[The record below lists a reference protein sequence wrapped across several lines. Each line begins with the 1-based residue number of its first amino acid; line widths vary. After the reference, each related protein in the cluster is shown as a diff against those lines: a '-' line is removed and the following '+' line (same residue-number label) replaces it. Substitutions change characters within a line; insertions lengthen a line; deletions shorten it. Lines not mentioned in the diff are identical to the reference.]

1 MTLDFFFLF
10 FEIIIIIL
18 IVAAKKKKICFT
30 PSNYILV
37 VCTIVLMY
45 TSLFLKNEFLR
56 QKKSTISFTRVFKD
70 ARMHATRIFYFLIF
84 PSFV

>member
-1 MTLDFFFLF
+1 MPCDFGFFLLF

-45 TSLFLKNEFLR
+45 TNLFLKNEFLR
-56 QKKSTISFTRVFKD
+56 QKKVQYRLQEYLKMQECMPLEFFTF
-70 ARMHATRIFYFLIF
+70 
-84 PSFV
+84 